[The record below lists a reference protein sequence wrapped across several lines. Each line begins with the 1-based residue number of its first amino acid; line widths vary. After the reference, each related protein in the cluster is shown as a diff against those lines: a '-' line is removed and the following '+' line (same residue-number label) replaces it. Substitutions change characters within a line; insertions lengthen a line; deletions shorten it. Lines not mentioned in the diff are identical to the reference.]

1 MIFKINVSR
10 IEDHTFI
17 LYLEGELTAAS
28 SLAFHKTLIPIMKK
42 RPKAISINLSN
53 LDTIDEAGINLL
65 MNGFMGTTNQGT
77 YFYLIGLPNK
87 VKEYY
92 RSRSDGLGHSYLSMS
107 TH

>member
-1 MIFKINVSR
+1 MFKINVSR

-17 LYLEGELTAAS
+17 LYLKGELTAAT
-28 SLAFHKTLIPIMKK
+28 SLVFHQALIPIMKK

-53 LDTIDEAGINLL
+53 LDSIDEAGISLL
-65 MNGFMGTTNQGT
+65 MNGVMGTTQQGT

-92 RSRSDGLGHSYLSMS
+92 RSRSAEMGHSYFSMN